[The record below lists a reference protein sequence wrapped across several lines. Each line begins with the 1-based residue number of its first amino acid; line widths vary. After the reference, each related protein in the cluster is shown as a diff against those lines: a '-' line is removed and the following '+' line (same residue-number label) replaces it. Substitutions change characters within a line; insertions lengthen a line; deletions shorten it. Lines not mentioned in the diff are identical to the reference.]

1 MRFAILSDIHANLE
15 ALEAVLADARAQAC
29 THFVCLGDV
38 VGYNAN
44 PSECVK
50 IIQELE
56 CPVVK
61 GNHDE
66 QASIVT
72 STEGF
77 NELAEEAID
86 WTRNH
91 LSADDKAWL
100 ADLRLTR
107 QVRDFTIVHA
117 TLDTPDQ
124 WGYVFNDLDASA
136 SFTYQHT
143 SLCFFG
149 HTHWP
154 TAFVRDDDVRRIA
167 VGQIVLTAGKK
178 YFINPGSVGQP
189 RDRDWRA
196 AYCIFDTDRQVVEQ
210 RRVEYDLETTQK
222 KIRQAGL
229 PDRLADRL
237 SVGR

>member
-50 IIQELE
+50 MIQDLE

-66 QASIVT
+66 QASILA

-77 NELAEEAID
+77 NELAEEAIG
-86 WTRNH
+86 WTREH
-91 LSADDKAWL
+91 LSADDKTWL

-117 TLDTPDQ
+117 TLDTPGQ
-124 WGYVFNDLDASA
+124 WGYVFNDLDAIA

-143 SLCFFG
+143 TLCFFG

-154 TAFVRDDDVRRIA
+154 TAFVREDNVRRIA
-167 VGQIVLTAGKK
+167 VGQIVLAAGKK
-178 YFINPGSVGQP
+178 YFINPGSIGQP

-196 AYCIFDTDRQVVEQ
+196 AYCIFHTDRLVVEQ
-210 RRVEYDLETTQK
+210 RRVKYDLETAQK
-222 KIRQAGL
+222 KIRAAGL

-237 SVGR
+237 ALGR